1 MADNTSYCLRWNRTR
16 SGIVIASKRYPAN
29 RVRRGTYKVC
39 DGVFKYQHQAGRF
52 IARIKG
58 ADNNWRH
65 LGVFDTIEK
74 AILAR
79 DHAKMK
85 EREKLF
91 QAQQLNRSLNGNH

>member
-1 MADNTSYCLRWNRTR
+1 MADNTSYCLRWSRTR
-16 SGIVIASKRYPAN
+16 SGIVIAPKRYPAN

-52 IARIKG
+52 TARIKG